1 MKKLTAMHLSL
12 FDDAKVRMIFCL
24 CKLIQRTWEIIQ
36 RKAVIVEI
44 LRCPVLLSYLSIGVQ
59 RYCFFLNE

>member
-44 LRCPVLLSYLSIGVQ
+44 LRCP
-59 RYCFFLNE
+59 E